1 MPAQLYDLM
10 RRVFCAWPMTLISE
24 TVRPGMLLRAVW
36 AERVQDGPEKFIAE
50 IDSAWRLMDEVAGTV
65 YQSELLRESI
75 IVGGFS
81 DELRADANL
90 ALPQFGFRAGASF
103 DQETTVKFTVGSVKV
118 RCFKNP
124 FAKYDLRRKLRGL
137 KETDR
142 RRYLWAN
149 NGFLVSDAYYAAD
162 LRIEFDNA
170 GGPAPKS
177 TYAKMGIAGGFAA
190 SWADDMTLI
199 LAGTAHVPFAVAG
212 LKI

>member
-1 MPAQLYDLM
+1 MPTRLYDLM
-10 RRVFCAWPMTLISE
+10 RRIFCAGPMTLASE

-36 AERVQDGPEKFIAE
+36 AGRVQDGPEKFIAE
-50 IDSAWRLMDEVAGTV
+50 IDSAWRLMDGVHGAS

-75 IVGGFS
+75 IVGEFS
-81 DELRADANL
+81 DEVAAGPNL

-103 DQETTVKFTVGSVKV
+103 NQETTAKFTVGSVNV

-142 RRYLWAN
+142 RRYLWAD
-149 NGFLVSDAYYAAD
+149 NGFLVSDAYYATD
-162 LRIEFDNA
+162 LRIEFENE

-177 TYAKMGIAGGFAA
+177 AYAKMGIAGGFAA
-190 SWADDMTLI
+190 SWPDDMTLI
-199 LAGTAHVPFAVAG
+199 LAGTARVPFAVAG